1 MAIISESRDFNGF
14 AQKVQRLD
22 LSALVAEA
30 VSTLDFSLLVEERKH
45 ANGTR
50 GLRQTID
57 ERFEQLGGWK
67 MVKVGGVDWT
77 KSSQKGGTVGVEVQV
92 SGRSDMLA
100 VDVLH
105 LKDKLHSGFIDAGII
120 IVPDDTLS
128 RFLTDRTP
136 NYATAI
142 KHLEAG
148 AAELPIRVLA
158 FRHDG
163 AGTALGKM
171 RTNLGRVVYGAVEPA
186 QKVAEPKPAQ
196 KEEPD

>member
-1 MAIISESRDFNGF
+1 MTIISESRDFNGF
-14 AQKVQRLD
+14 AKKVQRLG
-22 LSALVAEA
+22 LTELVAEA
-30 VSTLDFSLLVEERKH
+30 ASSLDFTLLVDERKH
-45 ANGTR
+45 ANGTK

-57 ERFEQLGGWK
+57 QRFKEIGGWTV
-67 MVKVGGVDWT
+67 VKVGGVDWT
-77 KSSQKGGTVGVEVQV
+77 KSSAKGGTVGVEVQV

-105 LKDKLHSGFIDAGII
+105 LKGKLQSGFIDAGII
-120 IVPDDTLS
+120 IVPDGVLS

-148 AAELPIRVLA
+148 ASDLPIRVIA

-163 AGTALGKM
+163 PGVALEKM
-171 RTNLGRVVYGAVEPA
+171 ITNMSGLYEPI
-186 QKVAEPKPAQ
+186 VPKKRP
-196 KEEPD
+196 KKKPGSN